1 MSSTTRRTAGSTRIV
16 VCGRPGIRHLGS
28 CVPRASLARISMDEP
43 SLPRRERAR
52 RPCNAPPRPVR
63 RRAPPRRTA
72 RAATRPEADDSV
84 RGACRAS
91 AANPA
96 LRRRRVR
103 SRDAQHCSRFA
114 WSARFAS
121 QTATSRASATWPTS
135 WCAKPASNRCVR
147 ARARLA
153 LPRGRRAAQLP
164 GVSPACGAAARYRPL
179 GGSATEPLNRCARC
193 APVQRV
199 TNGAAA
205 SGAPRAK
212 RRSRSSATRQFS
224 RAVSRPASSSSTR
237 SPRITLNVTTA
248 PVSDASASGV

>member
-1 MSSTTRRTAGSTRIV
+1 MNRLCRDASVRGGRAMRRRDRFA
-16 VCGRPGIRHLGS
+16 
-28 CVPRASLARISMDEP
+28 A
-43 SLPRRERAR
+43 AR
-52 RPCNAPPRPVR
+52 RRGEPLER
-63 RRAPPRRTA
+63 RRARKPTIRF
-72 RAATRPEADDSV
+72 AAHVE
-84 RGACRAS
+84 
-91 AANPA
+91 
-96 LRRRRVR
+96 RRRRIRPCGDAASVLVILSTAR
-103 SRDAQHCSRFA
+103 DSRGPRDSCDSRRRRRRRAHRRRGRHPGVQNRHRIAAFA
-114 WSARFAS
+114 FAF
-121 QTATSRASATWPTS
+121 AFALASPRLALP
-135 WCAKPASNRCVR
+135 C
-147 ARARLA
+147 LA

-179 GGSATEPLNRCARC
+179 GGSATEPLNRRARC

-248 PVSDASASGV
+248 PVSEASASGV

>member
-1 MSSTTRRTAGSTRIV
+1 MNRLCRDASVRGGRAMRRRDRFA
-16 VCGRPGIRHLGS
+16 
-28 CVPRASLARISMDEP
+28 A
-43 SLPRRERAR
+43 AR
-52 RPCNAPPRPVR
+52 RRGEPLER
-63 RRAPPRRTA
+63 RRARKPTIRF
-72 RAATRPEADDSV
+72 AAHVE
-84 RGACRAS
+84 
-91 AANPA
+91 
-96 LRRRRVR
+96 RRRRIRPRGDAASVLVILSTAR
-103 SRDAQHCSRFA
+103 DSRGPRDSRRRRRRRAHRRRGGHPGVQNRHRIAAFA
-114 WSARFAS
+114 FAF
-121 QTATSRASATWPTS
+121 AFALASP
-135 WCAKPASNRCVR
+135 C
-147 ARARLA
+147 LA

-179 GGSATEPLNRCARC
+179 GGSATEPLNRRARY

-248 PVSDASASGV
+248 PVSEASASGV

>member
-1 MSSTTRRTAGSTRIV
+1 MNRLCRDASVRGGRAMRRRDRFA
-16 VCGRPGIRHLGS
+16 
-28 CVPRASLARISMDEP
+28 A
-43 SLPRRERAR
+43 AR
-52 RPCNAPPRPVR
+52 RRGEPLER
-63 RRAPPRRTA
+63 RRARKPTIRF
-72 RAATRPEADDSV
+72 AAHVE
-84 RGACRAS
+84 
-91 AANPA
+91 
-96 LRRRRVR
+96 RRRRIRPCGDAASVLVILSTAR
-103 SRDAQHCSRFA
+103 DSRGPRDPHDPRDSRRRRRRRAHRRRGRHPGVQNRHRIAAFA
-114 WSARFAS
+114 FAF
-121 QTATSRASATWPTS
+121 ALASPRLALL
-135 WCAKPASNRCVR
+135 C
-147 ARARLA
+147 LA

-179 GGSATEPLNRCARC
+179 GGSATEPLNRRARC

-248 PVSDASASGV
+248 PVSEASASGV

>member
-1 MSSTTRRTAGSTRIV
+1 MNRLCRDASVRGGRAMRRRDRFA
-16 VCGRPGIRHLGS
+16 
-28 CVPRASLARISMDEP
+28 A
-43 SLPRRERAR
+43 AR
-52 RPCNAPPRPVR
+52 RRGEPLER
-63 RRAPPRRTA
+63 RRARKPTIRF
-72 RAATRPEADDSV
+72 AAHVE
-84 RGACRAS
+84 
-91 AANPA
+91 
-96 LRRRRVR
+96 RRRRIRPCGDAASVLVILSTAR
-103 SRDAQHCSRFA
+103 DSRGPRDPHDPRDSRRRRRRRAHRRRGRHPGVQNRHRIAAFA
-114 WSARFAS
+114 FAL
-121 QTATSRASATWPTS
+121 ASP
-135 WCAKPASNRCVR
+135 C
-147 ARARLA
+147 LA

-179 GGSATEPLNRCARC
+179 GGSATEPLNRRARC

-248 PVSDASASGV
+248 PVSEASASGV

>member
-1 MSSTTRRTAGSTRIV
+1 MNRLCRDASVRGGRAMRRRDRFA
-16 VCGRPGIRHLGS
+16 
-28 CVPRASLARISMDEP
+28 A
-43 SLPRRERAR
+43 AR
-52 RPCNAPPRPVR
+52 RRGEPLER
-63 RRAPPRRTA
+63 RRARKPTIRF
-72 RAATRPEADDSV
+72 AAHVE
-84 RGACRAS
+84 
-91 AANPA
+91 
-96 LRRRRVR
+96 RRRRIRPRGDAASVLVMLSTAR
-103 SRDAQHCSRFA
+103 DSRGPRDSRRRRRRRAHRRRGRHPGVQNRHRIAAFA
-114 WSARFAS
+114 FAF
-121 QTATSRASATWPTS
+121 ALALP
-135 WCAKPASNRCVR
+135 CF
-147 ARARLA
+147 A

-248 PVSDASASGV
+248 PVSEASASGV

>member
-1 MSSTTRRTAGSTRIV
+1 MNRLCRDASVRGGRAMRRRDRFA
-16 VCGRPGIRHLGS
+16 
-28 CVPRASLARISMDEP
+28 A
-43 SLPRRERAR
+43 AR
-52 RPCNAPPRPVR
+52 RRGEPLER
-63 RRAPPRRTA
+63 RRARKPTIRF
-72 RAATRPEADDSV
+72 AAHVE
-84 RGACRAS
+84 
-91 AANPA
+91 
-96 LRRRRVR
+96 RRRRIRPCGDAASVLVMLSTAR
-103 SRDAQHCSRFA
+103 DSRGPRDPHDPHDPRDSRRRRRRRAHRRRGRHPGVQNRHRIAAFA
-114 WSARFAS
+114 FAL
-121 QTATSRASATWPTS
+121 ASP
-135 WCAKPASNRCVR
+135 C
-147 ARARLA
+147 LA

-179 GGSATEPLNRCARC
+179 GGSATEPLNRRARC

-248 PVSDASASGV
+248 PVSEASASGV

>member
-1 MSSTTRRTAGSTRIV
+1 MNRLCRDASVRGGRAMRRRDRFA
-16 VCGRPGIRHLGS
+16 
-28 CVPRASLARISMDEP
+28 A
-43 SLPRRERAR
+43 AR
-52 RPCNAPPRPVR
+52 RRGEPLER
-63 RRAPPRRTA
+63 RRARKPTIRF
-72 RAATRPEADDSV
+72 AAHVE
-84 RGACRAS
+84 
-91 AANPA
+91 
-96 LRRRRVR
+96 RRRRIRPCGDAASVLVILSTAR
-103 SRDAQHCSRFA
+103 DSRGPRDSCDSRRRRRRRAHRRRRRHPGVQNRHRIAAFA
-114 WSARFAS
+114 LALPCF
-121 QTATSRASATWPTS
+121 
-135 WCAKPASNRCVR
+135 
-147 ARARLA
+147 A

-179 GGSATEPLNRCARC
+179 GGSATEPLNRRARC

-248 PVSDASASGV
+248 PVSEASASGV

>member
-1 MSSTTRRTAGSTRIV
+1 MNRLCRDASVRGGRAMRRRDRFA
-16 VCGRPGIRHLGS
+16 
-28 CVPRASLARISMDEP
+28 A
-43 SLPRRERAR
+43 AR
-52 RPCNAPPRPVR
+52 RRGEPLER
-63 RRAPPRRTA
+63 RRARKPTIRF
-72 RAATRPEADDSV
+72 AAHVE
-84 RGACRAS
+84 
-91 AANPA
+91 
-96 LRRRRVR
+96 RRRRIRPCGDAASVLVILSTAR
-103 SRDAQHCSRFA
+103 DSRDPHDPHDPRDSCDSRRRRRRRAHRRRGRHPGVQNRHRIAAFA
-114 WSARFAS
+114 FAL
-121 QTATSRASATWPTS
+121 ASP
-135 WCAKPASNRCVR
+135 C
-147 ARARLA
+147 LA

-248 PVSDASASGV
+248 PVSEASASGV

>member
-1 MSSTTRRTAGSTRIV
+1 MNRLCRDASVRGGRAMRRRDRFA
-16 VCGRPGIRHLGS
+16 
-28 CVPRASLARISMDEP
+28 A
-43 SLPRRERAR
+43 AR
-52 RPCNAPPRPVR
+52 RRGEPLER
-63 RRAPPRRTA
+63 RRARKPTIRF
-72 RAATRPEADDSV
+72 AAHVE
-84 RGACRAS
+84 
-91 AANPA
+91 
-96 LRRRRVR
+96 RRRRIRPCGDAASVLVILSTAR
-103 SRDAQHCSRFA
+103 DSRGPRDPHDPRDSRRRRRRRAHRRRGRHPGVQNRHRIAAFA
-114 WSARFAS
+114 FAF
-121 QTATSRASATWPTS
+121 ALASP
-135 WCAKPASNRCVR
+135 C
-147 ARARLA
+147 LA

-179 GGSATEPLNRCARC
+179 GGSATEPLNRRARC

-248 PVSDASASGV
+248 PVSEASASGV

>member
-1 MSSTTRRTAGSTRIV
+1 MNRLCRDASVRGGRAMRRRDRFA
-16 VCGRPGIRHLGS
+16 
-28 CVPRASLARISMDEP
+28 A
-43 SLPRRERAR
+43 AR
-52 RPCNAPPRPVR
+52 RRGEPLER
-63 RRAPPRRTA
+63 RRARKPTIRF
-72 RAATRPEADDSV
+72 AAHVE
-84 RGACRAS
+84 
-91 AANPA
+91 
-96 LRRRRVR
+96 RRRRIRPCGDAASVLVILSTAR
-103 SRDAQHCSRFA
+103 DSRGPRDPHDPRDSRRRRRRRAHRRRGRHPGVQNRHRIAAFA
-114 WSARFAS
+114 FAF
-121 QTATSRASATWPTS
+121 AFALALASPRLALP
-135 WCAKPASNRCVR
+135 C
-147 ARARLA
+147 LA

-179 GGSATEPLNRCARC
+179 GGSATEPLNRRARY

-248 PVSDASASGV
+248 PVSEASASGV

>member
-1 MSSTTRRTAGSTRIV
+1 MNRLCRDASVRGGRAMRRRDRFA
-16 VCGRPGIRHLGS
+16 
-28 CVPRASLARISMDEP
+28 A
-43 SLPRRERAR
+43 AR
-52 RPCNAPPRPVR
+52 RRGEPLER
-63 RRAPPRRTA
+63 RRARKPTIRF
-72 RAATRPEADDSV
+72 AAHVE
-84 RGACRAS
+84 
-91 AANPA
+91 
-96 LRRRRVR
+96 RRRRIRPCGDAASVLVMLSTAR
-103 SRDAQHCSRFA
+103 DSRGPRGPRDPRDSRRRRRRRAHRRRGRHPGVQNRHRIAAFA
-114 WSARFAS
+114 FAL
-121 QTATSRASATWPTS
+121 ASP
-135 WCAKPASNRCVR
+135 CF
-147 ARARLA
+147 A

-179 GGSATEPLNRCARC
+179 GGSATEPLNRRARC

-248 PVSDASASGV
+248 PVSEASASGV

>member
-1 MSSTTRRTAGSTRIV
+1 MNRLCRDASVRGGRAMRRRDRFA
-16 VCGRPGIRHLGS
+16 
-28 CVPRASLARISMDEP
+28 A
-43 SLPRRERAR
+43 AR
-52 RPCNAPPRPVR
+52 RRGEPLER
-63 RRAPPRRTA
+63 RRARKPTIRF
-72 RAATRPEADDSV
+72 AAHVE
-84 RGACRAS
+84 
-91 AANPA
+91 
-96 LRRRRVR
+96 RRRRIRPWGDAASVLVMLITAR
-103 SRDAQHCSRFA
+103 DSRGPRDSHDPRDSRRRRRRRAHRRRGRHPGVQNRHRIAAFA
-114 WSARFAS
+114 FAL
-121 QTATSRASATWPTS
+121 ASPRLALP
-135 WCAKPASNRCVR
+135 C
-147 ARARLA
+147 LA

-179 GGSATEPLNRCARC
+179 GGSATEPLNRRARC

-248 PVSDASASGV
+248 PVSEASASGV

>member
-1 MSSTTRRTAGSTRIV
+1 MNRLCRDASVRGGRAMRRRDRFA
-16 VCGRPGIRHLGS
+16 
-28 CVPRASLARISMDEP
+28 A
-43 SLPRRERAR
+43 AR
-52 RPCNAPPRPVR
+52 RRGEPLER
-63 RRAPPRRTA
+63 RRARKPTIRF
-72 RAATRPEADDSV
+72 AAHVE
-84 RGACRAS
+84 
-91 AANPA
+91 
-96 LRRRRVR
+96 RRRRIRPCGDAASVLVILSTAR
-103 SRDAQHCSRFA
+103 DSRGPRDPHDPRDSRRRRRRRAHRRRGRHPGVQNRHRIAAFA
-114 WSARFAS
+114 FAF
-121 QTATSRASATWPTS
+121 AFALASP
-135 WCAKPASNRCVR
+135 C
-147 ARARLA
+147 LA

-179 GGSATEPLNRCARC
+179 GGSATEPLNRRARC

-248 PVSDASASGV
+248 PVSEASASGV

>member
-1 MSSTTRRTAGSTRIV
+1 MNRLCRDASVRGGRAMRRRDRFA
-16 VCGRPGIRHLGS
+16 
-28 CVPRASLARISMDEP
+28 A
-43 SLPRRERAR
+43 AR
-52 RPCNAPPRPVR
+52 RRGEPLER
-63 RRAPPRRTA
+63 RRARKPTIRF
-72 RAATRPEADDSV
+72 AAHVE
-84 RGACRAS
+84 
-91 AANPA
+91 
-96 LRRRRVR
+96 RRRRIRPCGDAASVLVILSTAR
-103 SRDAQHCSRFA
+103 DSRGPRDPHDPRDSRRRRRRRAHRRRGRHPGVQNRHRIAAFA
-114 WSARFAS
+114 FAFAFAS
-121 QTATSRASATWPTS
+121 P
-135 WCAKPASNRCVR
+135 CF
-147 ARARLA
+147 A

-164 GVSPACGAAARYRPL
+164 GVSPACGAAARHRPL

-248 PVSDASASGV
+248 PVSEASASGV

>member
-1 MSSTTRRTAGSTRIV
+1 MNRLCRDASVRGGRAMRRRDRFA
-16 VCGRPGIRHLGS
+16 
-28 CVPRASLARISMDEP
+28 A
-43 SLPRRERAR
+43 AR
-52 RPCNAPPRPVR
+52 RRGEPLER
-63 RRAPPRRTA
+63 RRARKPTIRF
-72 RAATRPEADDSV
+72 AAHVE
-84 RGACRAS
+84 
-91 AANPA
+91 
-96 LRRRRVR
+96 RRRRIRPCGDAASVLVILSTAR
-103 SRDAQHCSRFA
+103 DSRGPRDP
-114 WSARFAS
+114 ARFAS

-147 ARARLA
+147 VRVRARLA

-164 GVSPACGAAARYRPL
+164 GVSPACRAAARYRPL
-179 GGSATEPLNRCARC
+179 GGSATEPLNRRARC

-248 PVSDASASGV
+248 PVSEASASGV

>member
-1 MSSTTRRTAGSTRIV
+1 MNRLCRDASVRGGRAMRRRDRFA
-16 VCGRPGIRHLGS
+16 
-28 CVPRASLARISMDEP
+28 A
-43 SLPRRERAR
+43 AR
-52 RPCNAPPRPVR
+52 RRGEPLER
-63 RRAPPRRTA
+63 RRARKPTIRF
-72 RAATRPEADDSV
+72 AAHVE
-84 RGACRAS
+84 
-91 AANPA
+91 
-96 LRRRRVR
+96 RRRRIRPCGDAASVLVILSTAR
-103 SRDAQHCSRFA
+103 DSRGPRDPHDPRDSRRRRRRRAHRRRGRHPGVQNRHRIAAFA
-114 WSARFAS
+114 FAF
-121 QTATSRASATWPTS
+121 AFAFALASP
-135 WCAKPASNRCVR
+135 C
-147 ARARLA
+147 LA

-179 GGSATEPLNRCARC
+179 GGSATEPLNRRARC

-248 PVSDASASGV
+248 PVSEASASGV

>member
-1 MSSTTRRTAGSTRIV
+1 MNRLCRDASVRGGRAMRRRDRFA
-16 VCGRPGIRHLGS
+16 
-28 CVPRASLARISMDEP
+28 A
-43 SLPRRERAR
+43 AR
-52 RPCNAPPRPVR
+52 RRGEPLER
-63 RRAPPRRTA
+63 RRARKPTIRF
-72 RAATRPEADDSV
+72 AAHVE
-84 RGACRAS
+84 
-91 AANPA
+91 
-96 LRRRRVR
+96 RRRRIRPCGDAASVLVMLSTAR
-103 SRDAQHCSRFA
+103 DSRGPRDSHDPRDSRRRRRRRAHRRRGRHPGVQNRHRIAAFA
-114 WSARFAS
+114 LAS
-121 QTATSRASATWPTS
+121 P
-135 WCAKPASNRCVR
+135 CF
-147 ARARLA
+147 A

-179 GGSATEPLNRCARC
+179 GGSATEPLNRRARC

-248 PVSDASASGV
+248 PVSEASASGV

>member
-1 MSSTTRRTAGSTRIV
+1 MNRLCRDASVRGGRAMRRRDRFA
-16 VCGRPGIRHLGS
+16 
-28 CVPRASLARISMDEP
+28 A
-43 SLPRRERAR
+43 AR
-52 RPCNAPPRPVR
+52 RRGEPLER
-63 RRAPPRRTA
+63 RRARKPTIRF
-72 RAATRPEADDSV
+72 AAHVE
-84 RGACRAS
+84 
-91 AANPA
+91 
-96 LRRRRVR
+96 RRRRIRPCGDAASVLVILSTAR
-103 SRDAQHCSRFA
+103 DSRGSRDPRDSRRRRRRRAHRRRGRHPGVQNRHRIAAFA
-114 WSARFAS
+114 FAF
-121 QTATSRASATWPTS
+121 ALASP
-135 WCAKPASNRCVR
+135 C
-147 ARARLA
+147 LA

-179 GGSATEPLNRCARC
+179 GGSATEPLNRRARC

-248 PVSDASASGV
+248 PVSEASASGV

>member
-1 MSSTTRRTAGSTRIV
+1 MNRLCRDASVRGGRAMRRRDRFA
-16 VCGRPGIRHLGS
+16 
-28 CVPRASLARISMDEP
+28 A
-43 SLPRRERAR
+43 AR
-52 RPCNAPPRPVR
+52 RRGEPLER
-63 RRAPPRRTA
+63 RRARKPTIRF
-72 RAATRPEADDSV
+72 AAHVE
-84 RGACRAS
+84 
-91 AANPA
+91 
-96 LRRRRVR
+96 RRRRIRPCGDAASVLVMLSTAR
-103 SRDAQHCSRFA
+103 DSRGPRDPHDPRDSRRRRRRRAHRRRGRHPGVQNRHRIAAFA
-114 WSARFAS
+114 LALAFAF
-121 QTATSRASATWPTS
+121 ALASP
-135 WCAKPASNRCVR
+135 C
-147 ARARLA
+147 LA

-179 GGSATEPLNRCARC
+179 GGSATEPLNRRARC

-248 PVSDASASGV
+248 PVSEASASGV

>member
-1 MSSTTRRTAGSTRIV
+1 MNRLCRDASVRGGRAMRRRDRFA
-16 VCGRPGIRHLGS
+16 
-28 CVPRASLARISMDEP
+28 A
-43 SLPRRERAR
+43 AR
-52 RPCNAPPRPVR
+52 RRGEPLER
-63 RRAPPRRTA
+63 RRARKPTIRF
-72 RAATRPEADDSV
+72 AAHVE
-84 RGACRAS
+84 
-91 AANPA
+91 
-96 LRRRRVR
+96 RRRRIRPCGDAASVLVILSTAR
-103 SRDAQHCSRFA
+103 DSRGPRDSHDPRDSRRRRRRRAHRRRGRHPGVQNRHRIAAFA
-114 WSARFAS
+114 LAS
-121 QTATSRASATWPTS
+121 P
-135 WCAKPASNRCVR
+135 CF
-147 ARARLA
+147 A

-179 GGSATEPLNRCARC
+179 GGSATEPLNRRARY

-248 PVSDASASGV
+248 PVSEASASGV

>member
-1 MSSTTRRTAGSTRIV
+1 MNRLCRDASVRGGRAMRRRDRFA
-16 VCGRPGIRHLGS
+16 
-28 CVPRASLARISMDEP
+28 A
-43 SLPRRERAR
+43 AR
-52 RPCNAPPRPVR
+52 RRGEPLER
-63 RRAPPRRTA
+63 RRARKPTIRF
-72 RAATRPEADDSV
+72 AAHVE
-84 RGACRAS
+84 
-91 AANPA
+91 
-96 LRRRRVR
+96 RRRRIRPCGDAASVLVMLSTAR
-103 SRDAQHCSRFA
+103 DSRGPRDPRDSRRRRRRRAHRRRGGHPGVQNRHRIAAFA
-114 WSARFAS
+114 FAF
-121 QTATSRASATWPTS
+121 ALASP
-135 WCAKPASNRCVR
+135 CF
-147 ARARLA
+147 A

-179 GGSATEPLNRCARC
+179 GGSATEPLNRRARC

-248 PVSDASASGV
+248 PVSEASASGV

>member
-1 MSSTTRRTAGSTRIV
+1 MNRLCRDASVRGGRAMRRRDRFA
-16 VCGRPGIRHLGS
+16 
-28 CVPRASLARISMDEP
+28 A
-43 SLPRRERAR
+43 AR
-52 RPCNAPPRPVR
+52 RRGEPLER
-63 RRAPPRRTA
+63 RRARKPTIRF
-72 RAATRPEADDSV
+72 AAHVE
-84 RGACRAS
+84 
-91 AANPA
+91 
-96 LRRRRVR
+96 RRRRIRPCGDAASVLVILSTAR
-103 SRDAQHCSRFA
+103 DSRGPRDPHDPRDSRRRRRRRAHRRRGRHPGVQNRHRIAAFA
-114 WSARFAS
+114 LAS
-121 QTATSRASATWPTS
+121 PRLALL
-135 WCAKPASNRCVR
+135 C
-147 ARARLA
+147 LA

-179 GGSATEPLNRCARC
+179 GGSATEPLNRRARC

-248 PVSDASASGV
+248 PVSEASASGV

>member
-96 LRRRRVR
+96 LRRRCVR
-103 SRDAQHCSRFA
+103 SRDSQHCSRFA

-164 GVSPACGAAARYRPL
+164 GVSPACGAAARHRPL
-179 GGSATEPLNRCARC
+179 SGSATEPLNRCARC

-248 PVSDASASGV
+248 PVSEASASGV

>member
-1 MSSTTRRTAGSTRIV
+1 MNRLCRDASVRGGRAMRRRDRFA
-16 VCGRPGIRHLGS
+16 
-28 CVPRASLARISMDEP
+28 A
-43 SLPRRERAR
+43 AR
-52 RPCNAPPRPVR
+52 RRGEPLER
-63 RRAPPRRTA
+63 RRARKPTIRF
-72 RAATRPEADDSV
+72 AAHVE
-84 RGACRAS
+84 
-91 AANPA
+91 
-96 LRRRRVR
+96 RRRRIRPWGDAASVLVILSTAR
-103 SRDAQHCSRFA
+103 DSRGPRDSHDPRDSRRRRRRRAHRRRGRHPGVQNRHRIAAFA
-114 WSARFAS
+114 FAF
-121 QTATSRASATWPTS
+121 AFALASPRLALP
-135 WCAKPASNRCVR
+135 C
-147 ARARLA
+147 LA

-179 GGSATEPLNRCARC
+179 GGSATEPLNRRARC

-248 PVSDASASGV
+248 PVSEASASGV

>member
-1 MSSTTRRTAGSTRIV
+1 MNRLCRDASVRGGRAMRRRDRFA
-16 VCGRPGIRHLGS
+16 
-28 CVPRASLARISMDEP
+28 A
-43 SLPRRERAR
+43 AR
-52 RPCNAPPRPVR
+52 RRGEPLER
-63 RRAPPRRTA
+63 RRARKPTIRF
-72 RAATRPEADDSV
+72 AAHVE
-84 RGACRAS
+84 
-91 AANPA
+91 
-96 LRRRRVR
+96 RRRRIRPCGDAASVLVMLSTAR
-103 SRDAQHCSRFA
+103 DSRGPRGPRDPRDSRRRRRRRAHRRRGRHPGVQNRHRIAAFA
-114 WSARFAS
+114 FAF
-121 QTATSRASATWPTS
+121 AFALASP
-135 WCAKPASNRCVR
+135 CF
-147 ARARLA
+147 A

-179 GGSATEPLNRCARC
+179 GGSATEPLNRRARC

-248 PVSDASASGV
+248 PVSEASASGV

>member
-1 MSSTTRRTAGSTRIV
+1 MNRLCRDASVRGGRAMRRRDRFA
-16 VCGRPGIRHLGS
+16 
-28 CVPRASLARISMDEP
+28 A
-43 SLPRRERAR
+43 AR
-52 RPCNAPPRPVR
+52 RRGEPLER
-63 RRAPPRRTA
+63 RRARKPTIRF
-72 RAATRPEADDSV
+72 AAHVE
-84 RGACRAS
+84 
-91 AANPA
+91 
-96 LRRRRVR
+96 RRRRIRPWGDAASVLVILSTAR
-103 SRDAQHCSRFA
+103 DPHDPRDSRRRRRRRAHRRRGRHPGVQNRHRIAAFA
-114 WSARFAS
+114 FAF
-121 QTATSRASATWPTS
+121 AFALASPRLALP
-135 WCAKPASNRCVR
+135 C
-147 ARARLA
+147 LA

-179 GGSATEPLNRCARC
+179 GGSATEPLNRRARC

-248 PVSDASASGV
+248 PVSEASASGV

>member
-1 MSSTTRRTAGSTRIV
+1 MNRLCRDASVRGGRAMRRRDRFA
-16 VCGRPGIRHLGS
+16 
-28 CVPRASLARISMDEP
+28 A
-43 SLPRRERAR
+43 AR
-52 RPCNAPPRPVR
+52 RRGEPLER
-63 RRAPPRRTA
+63 RRARKPTIRF
-72 RAATRPEADDSV
+72 AAHVE
-84 RGACRAS
+84 
-91 AANPA
+91 
-96 LRRRRVR
+96 RRRRIRPWGDAASVLVILSTAR
-103 SRDAQHCSRFA
+103 DSRGPRDPRDSRRRRRRRAHRRRGRHPGVQNRHRIAAFA
-114 WSARFAS
+114 FAF
-121 QTATSRASATWPTS
+121 AFALP
-135 WCAKPASNRCVR
+135 C
-147 ARARLA
+147 LA

-179 GGSATEPLNRCARC
+179 GGSATEPLNRRARC

-248 PVSDASASGV
+248 PVSEASASGV

>member
-1 MSSTTRRTAGSTRIV
+1 MNRLCRDASVRGGRAMRRRDRFA
-16 VCGRPGIRHLGS
+16 
-28 CVPRASLARISMDEP
+28 A
-43 SLPRRERAR
+43 AR
-52 RPCNAPPRPVR
+52 RRGEPLER
-63 RRAPPRRTA
+63 RRARKPTIRF
-72 RAATRPEADDSV
+72 AAHVE
-84 RGACRAS
+84 
-91 AANPA
+91 
-96 LRRRRVR
+96 RRRRIRPCGDAASVLVMLSTAR
-103 SRDAQHCSRFA
+103 DSRGPRDPHDPRDSRRRRRRRAHRRRGRHPGVQNRHRIAAFA
-114 WSARFAS
+114 LAS
-121 QTATSRASATWPTS
+121 P
-135 WCAKPASNRCVR
+135 CF
-147 ARARLA
+147 A

-224 RAVSRPASSSSTR
+224 RAVSRPASSSNTR

-248 PVSDASASGV
+248 PVSDAIASGV

>member
-16 VCGRPGIRHLGS
+16 VRGRPGIRHLGR

-63 RRAPPRRTA
+63 RRAPPRRTG

-96 LRRRRVR
+96 LGRRRVR
-103 SRDAQHCSRFA
+103 SRDSHHCSRFA

-179 GGSATEPLNRCARC
+179 GGSATEPLNRRARC

-248 PVSDASASGV
+248 PVSEASASGV

>member
-1 MSSTTRRTAGSTRIV
+1 MNRLCRDASVRGGRAMRRRDRFA
-16 VCGRPGIRHLGS
+16 
-28 CVPRASLARISMDEP
+28 A
-43 SLPRRERAR
+43 AR
-52 RPCNAPPRPVR
+52 RRGEPLER
-63 RRAPPRRTA
+63 RRARKPTIRF
-72 RAATRPEADDSV
+72 AAHVE
-84 RGACRAS
+84 
-91 AANPA
+91 
-96 LRRRRVR
+96 RRRRIRPRGDAASVLVMLSTAR
-103 SRDAQHCSRFA
+103 DSRGPRDSRRRRRRRAHRRRGRHPGVQNRHRIAAFA
-114 WSARFAS
+114 FAF
-121 QTATSRASATWPTS
+121 ALALP
-135 WCAKPASNRCVR
+135 CF
-147 ARARLA
+147 A

-179 GGSATEPLNRCARC
+179 GGSATEPLNRRARC

-248 PVSDASASGV
+248 PVSEASASGV

>member
-1 MSSTTRRTAGSTRIV
+1 MNRLCRDASVRGGRAMRRRDRFA
-16 VCGRPGIRHLGS
+16 
-28 CVPRASLARISMDEP
+28 A
-43 SLPRRERAR
+43 AR
-52 RPCNAPPRPVR
+52 RRGEPLER
-63 RRAPPRRTA
+63 RRARKPTIRF
-72 RAATRPEADDSV
+72 AAHVE
-84 RGACRAS
+84 
-91 AANPA
+91 
-96 LRRRRVR
+96 RRRRIRPCGDAASVLVILSTAR
-103 SRDAQHCSRFA
+103 DSRGPRDPHDPRDSRRRRRRRAHRRRGRHPGVQNRHRIAAFA
-114 WSARFAS
+114 FAF
-121 QTATSRASATWPTS
+121 AFALASP
-135 WCAKPASNRCVR
+135 CF
-147 ARARLA
+147 A

-179 GGSATEPLNRCARC
+179 GGSATEPLNRRARC

-248 PVSDASASGV
+248 PVSEASASGV